1 MKLNQVIVENVL
13 TAVLNQGGAGVTLSS
28 ANTGQA
34 GSVTEIKRALQK
46 HKIVTGTSQD
56 SAGNLVFQT
65 ADMGWS
71 GPLDDTWTPALDAA
85 IKLWKTSINIQEGKT
100 VLNASMSELRPI
112 DLKYLIATKLFDSNA
127 GTNAGLLFKNN
138 AGTQPVENLPGFL
151 TGQSINFNYIVD
163 TPSSEIKNIRDM
175 IEAIGFN
182 GWNVIFTELL
192 NKKQIEP
199 NSQQRF
205 DLHQEYF
212 TQLSVMQDQAP
223 EIWLTTTWRQKIV
236 QRAGVTATSTG
247 RTAITA
253 TLANGRE
260 MSFIPPQSGTAEG
273 IYNHFKELANGL
285 LQKFKQE
292 DAEERAQSDAPLQNA
307 EPTMPEREMTTWT
320 RQMHDALEFKFFA
333 FIPGGRNQDA
343 DNDSVK
349 NLMAR
354 VRSAGDWDKLEQVY
368 ATTFNGEDL
377 SAELVDSLDDD
388 SYTAFVVT
396 NLLRVRRIQ
405 PLLLHSAINWPE
417 GDRDYPVEVN
427 GVTYK
432 LGRELE
438 QGQVVVYKRTTAIKD
453 VIVIDDVLKAAIEA
467 TGATIPNINIEATA
481 ENKELAGAILT
492 TVLNDK
498 VPEMVA
504 FYTNQA
510 PFDKSAAGALGP
522 RRLIG
527 IYNEMSIQVA
537 NGFPDTSTAEWG
549 YREILKDREWLLG
562 DGTEANPGAAN
573 IHFDSRYR
581 DESSESSGFST
592 SDDDVETTDEEN
604 DLIARLVS
612 PDTRPAALA
621 ELAALNVL
629 QLETQWDRI
638 YGAYKQAHGNY
649 LDEEI
654 TDDETIY
661 SGILGDTTDIPGGF
675 VSIIDKI
682 GPAQAAPQ
690 LMAKLFLESQ
700 SDEWFGFFGAGT
712 NDEMLQALVDQ
723 IQHITDYDSVNER
736 YKSLP
741 GAKGEDLIE
750 AVDGEQTGLWG
761 EGSYVEQ
768 LKAAIGRQSD
778 VDLSRMNLTTSIQRV
793 IRAMQTEATPE
804 NILDLKRVINN
815 RNFETIDQV
824 ESVLELLSDIVA
836 SQTVVTD
843 KQQTA
848 FLDVV
853 EDLGEQ
859 GQDIDEDWF
868 NDDFS
873 TWKSNNSNQW
883 FN

>member
-1 MKLNQVIVENVL
+1 MKINQVIVENVL
-13 TAVLNQGGAGVTLSS
+13 TAVLNQGGAGVTLSA

-46 HKIVTGTSQD
+46 HKIVTGKSQD
-56 SAGNLVFQT
+56 AAGNLVFQT

-71 GPLDDTWTPALDAA
+71 GPLDDTWTPALDVA
-85 IKLWKTSINIQEGKT
+85 IKLWKTSINIQEDKT
-100 VLNASMSELRPI
+100 ALNASMSELRPI

-127 GTNAGLLFKNN
+127 GSNAGLLFKNN

-151 TGQSINFNYIVD
+151 TGQAVNFNYIVD
-163 TPSSEIKNIRDM
+163 TPPSEITNIRDM
-175 IEAIGFN
+175 LEAIGFN

-192 NKKQIEP
+192 NKKQMEP
-199 NSQQRF
+199 NSQQRRS
-205 DLHQEYF
+205 LYQEYF

-236 QRAGVTATSTG
+236 GRIGATATSTG
-247 RTAITA
+247 RTATTA
-253 TLANGRE
+253 TLANGSE
-260 MSFIPPQSGTAEG
+260 MSFIPPQSGTAAG
-273 IYNHFKELANGL
+273 MYTHFKELANGL

-292 DAEERAQSDAPLQNA
+292 DAEEQAQSDAPLQNA
-307 EPTMPEREMTTWT
+307 EPTMPEREMTTWA
-320 RQMHDALEFKFFA
+320 RQMHDALEFNLIA
-333 FIPGGRNQDA
+333 YLPYGRDA
-343 DNDSVK
+343 NADEDSVK

-377 SAELVDSLDDD
+377 SAELVDSLDDQQ
-388 SYTAFVVT
+388 YTAFVVT

-432 LGRELE
+432 LSRELE
-438 QGQVVVYKRTTAIKD
+438 QGQVVVYKGSTAIKD
-453 VIVIDDVLKAAIEA
+453 VIVIDDVLKSAIEA

-481 ENKELAGAILT
+481 ENKELAGAILA

-537 NGFPDTSTAEWG
+537 NGFPDPSTAEWG

-581 DESSESSGFST
+581 DESSESSGFGS

-621 ELAALNVL
+621 ELAALPVS

-649 LDEEI
+649 LDEEM
-654 TDDETIY
+654 TDEENLY
-661 SGILGDTTDIPGGF
+661 SGILGDTTDIPEGF
-675 VSIIDKI
+675 NAIISKI

-690 LMAKLFLESQ
+690 LMAKLFLASQ
-700 SDEWFGFFGAGT
+700 SDEWFGFFGMGT
-712 NDEMLQALVDQ
+712 DDDKIQALVDQ
-723 IQHITDYDSVNER
+723 IQNITDYDSVNER

-741 GAKGEDLIE
+741 DAKGENLIE
-750 AVDGEQTGLWG
+750 AVDGEQTTVWG

-768 LKAAIGRQSD
+768 LKAAIGAAGAD
-778 VDLSRMNLTTSIQRV
+778 ISRLGLTASVERV
-793 IRAMQTEATPE
+793 MRLMQTEATSE
-804 NILDLKRVINN
+804 NIKDLIRLINN
-815 RNFETIDQV
+815 ENFETIDQV

-836 SQTVVTD
+836 SQTAVTD
-843 KQQTA
+843 EQKTA
-848 FLDVV
+848 FLEVV

-868 NDDFS
+868 DDFS